1 MYILVI
7 IMMIMIIII
16 IIIIMID
23 IGNEPT
29 RLKISIVYI
38 FNNIFHLYPVFIL
51 FFA

>member
-7 IMMIMIIII
+7 IMMIMIII

-38 FNNIFHLYPVFIL
+38 FNNIFHLYLVFIL